1 MMETINEFDSDSF
14 DEDLEKE
21 EDVCVEEEEELE
33 ENDDTPEEEDQE
45 ESDAGSSDDAIK
57 LYLKEIQKTK
67 LLSAEE
73 ERALARRIANG
84 DMAARDHMI
93 ESNLRLVVKI
103 AKRYMNRG
111 LPFLDLIE
119 EGNMG
124 LIKAV
129 ERFKL
134 SKECRFS
141 TYATWWIRQSIERA
155 LVNQSRT
162 IRLPVHVS
170 DDINKFIK
178 ISRELIHQFNR
189 EPQVPEIAEAMGVDP
204 SYIRRLMVLV
214 KKTYSIEHPMGEN
227 RDYSLI
233 DTIEDVN
240 ADNPL
245 DFVEDLDKFVHV
257 SQWLA
262 SLSENEREILVLR
275 FGLDDQEPQTLDT
288 IGRRFGVT
296 RERIRQIEAKSL
308 DKLRRIMEERD
319 AEGQALMER
328 DLESRS

>member
-1 MMETINEFDSDSF
+1 MADINEEAFLEEADG
-14 DEDLEKE
+14 DEN
-21 EDVCVEEEEELE
+21 EDENSEEEKQVS
-33 ENDDTPEEEDQE
+33 EEER
-45 ESDAGSSDDAIK
+45 SSGDDAIK
-57 LYLKEIQKTK
+57 LYLKEIQKTR
-67 LLSAEE
+67 LLTAEE
-73 ERALARRIANG
+73 EKALARRIASG
-84 DMAARDHMI
+84 DQAARDHMI

-141 TYATWWIRQSIERA
+141 TYETWWIRQSIERA

-178 ISRELIHQFNR
+178 ISRELVHRLNR
-189 EPQVPEIAEAMGVDP
+189 EPQAEEIAEAMGVETA
-204 SYIRRLMVLV
+204 YIRRLMVLV

-240 ADNPL
+240 ADDPSVFL
-245 DFVEDLDKFVHV
+245 EDLDKYAHICR
-257 SQWLA
+257 WLEA
-262 SLSENEREILVLR
+262 LSESEREILTLR
-275 FGLDDQEPQTLDT
+275 FGLDDREPQTLDT
-288 IGRRFGVT
+288 IGQKFGVT

-308 DKLRRIMEERD
+308 DKLRRIMEDSE
-319 AEGQALMER
+319 ASGLAVMEKDR
-328 DLESRS
+328 KGR